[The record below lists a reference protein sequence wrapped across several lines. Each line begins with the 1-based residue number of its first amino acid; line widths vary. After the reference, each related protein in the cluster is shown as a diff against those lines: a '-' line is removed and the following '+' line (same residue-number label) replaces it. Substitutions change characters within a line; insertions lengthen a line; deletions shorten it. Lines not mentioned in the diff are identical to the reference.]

1 MRHLLVAPLLALLAC
16 SSAGQGNTDAGQIQ
30 AMCFLPVDGAVF
42 VNGRPSPVPG
52 CTDSPGPVGEL
63 DLKALGWAPL
73 GGVLVVPEGAAAG
86 TAVPV
91 VFVFHGAGDTGADA
105 RDVFQL
111 EDAGAGPA
119 IFVYPNGAQGTWD
132 IRPLSA
138 DGRRVDAL
146 LGLLSITYC
155 IDPHRIYIAGFSA
168 GAVFTLYLGC
178 NVPATFRALAAV
190 AGTNT
195 RFSPEC
201 CKGPVSSLFIHG
213 TADDTIPIDDGRLA
227 RSAALVRDGCDANP
241 LPDDAN
247 CVQYSCPAPYAVS
260 YCEWPGGHTVPS
272 WGGPEISRFFGL

>member
-30 AMCFLPVDGAVF
+30 AMCFLPVDGGVF
-42 VNGRPSPVPG
+42 VNGLPSPVPG
-52 CTDSPGPVGEL
+52 CTASPGPVGEL

-178 NVPATFRALAAV
+178 NVPGTFRGLASV
-190 AGTNT
+190 AGADD
-195 RFSPEC
+195 RFELGC
-201 CKGPVSSLFIHG
+201 CKSGISGIFIHG
-213 TADDTIPIDDGRLA
+213 TQDDTILLSEGQ
-227 RSAALVRDGCDANP
+227 RSLDTTLVRDKCDPNA
-241 LPDDAN
+241 LAGDAN
-247 CVQYSCPAPYAVS
+247 CQGYSCPVPYAVD
-260 YCEWPGGHTVPS
+260 YCQWTGGHDVPPFA
-272 WGGPEISRFFGL
+272 GAEIMRFFGL